1 MNGSPVPGFSTL
13 DLLRMLSGVLIA
25 AAGLVACLLYFV
37 RLKRRDNS
45 LIYFGLAAALY
56 GIRAFIEGANG
67 YMDH

>member
-1 MNGSPVPGFSTL
+1 MPGFSTL

-45 LIYFGLAAALY
+45 LLYFGLAATLY
-56 GIRAFIEGANG
+56 GVRVL
-67 YMDH
+67 